1 MNLRLLSGPDGEW
14 EDTLPV
20 WIECSASPRHGMTP
34 AFHPCGYCA
43 LGAWVAIDGLVQ
55 LLNFMAC
62 RRPVIFREAKMADPV
77 WFDDEGAEEK

>member
-1 MNLRLLSGPDGEW
+1 
-14 EDTLPV
+14 
-20 WIECSASPRHGMTP
+20 MTP